1 MENNINQ
8 QTVLNEKILKIT
20 MRIKDQYPA
29 LSKYLEELPITIP
42 NESKPE
48 ITIDNLKT
56 YFDSLE
62 TMLNQ
67 YLLEHPEDSIKEN

>member
-8 QTVLNEKILKIT
+8 QIVLNEKILKIT
-20 MRIKDQYPA
+20 MRIKDQYPV
-29 LSKYLEELPITIP
+29 LSKYLEELPVTIP
-42 NESKPE
+42 NENKPE

-67 YLLEHPEDSIKEN
+67 YLLEHPEENIKEN